1 MKPLVLLASLLISG
15 AARTEPGQAGGHNC
29 AQGEDGDVIGRITVC
44 DEYSVRKIVPS
55 DAAGLCLFYNTAL
68 GEDSRRNFHPLG
80 QHADDARCRSIAS
93 WNATGATRDEERMDL
108 VVIYTPGRADSRNC
122 TRARSHSRIVGWAFW
137 YGSSWSPLLGIA
149 LADSHQARG
158 LGTQAMRLLIRTAAE
173 QQVHELR
180 LNVLASNRR
189 AKQMYL
195 RLGFEVIAEGH
206 DRDVDAPMLSMRLD
220 LDSVRHSLFPHQQ
233 LLDVSSL
240 HDGSSMSQS
249 QQPHDAQHGDNHPP
263 VVISSP
269 HVSLVRD
276 AGSEAG
282 RQGVFQLRSFFLG
295 LVPGFSYQVMLD
307 VLLQGAPPPHNTVV
321 HRGVCLRKSHA

>member
-1 MKPLVLLASLLISG
+1 MGVLVRLLVVA
-15 AARTEPGQAGGHNC
+15 
-29 AQGEDGDVIGRITVC
+29 
-44 DEYSVRKIVPS
+44 
-55 DAAGLCLFYNTAL
+55 AL
-68 GEDSRRNFHPLG
+68 GHS
-80 QHADDARCRSIAS
+80 
-93 WNATGATRDEERMDL
+93 
-108 VVIYTPGRADSRNC
+108 PGR
-122 TRARSHSRIVGWAFW
+122 F
-137 YGSSWSPLLGIA
+137 
-149 LADSHQARG
+149 SHQARG